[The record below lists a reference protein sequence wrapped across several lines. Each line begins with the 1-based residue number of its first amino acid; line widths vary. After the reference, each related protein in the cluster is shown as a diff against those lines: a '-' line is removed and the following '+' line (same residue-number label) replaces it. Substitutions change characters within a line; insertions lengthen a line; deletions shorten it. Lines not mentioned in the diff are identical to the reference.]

1 MPENRRDGTDSAPSG
16 SIPNE
21 TWSLAGISLAISS
34 FKRLDSILSQNKTEE
49 DLPETLDPTSA
60 ALLRAKFIRIEKFLS
75 RAVQEI
81 KHGPQGLHIVKA
93 VTEAKM
99 PIEEF
104 LTQPAIE
111 SNLGNISDTS
121 DRARTI
127 LRHRSTITNSQRV
140 SKKTFG
146 GVPKLWKELN
156 PLMSY
161 LEEWNRGLE

>member
-1 MPENRRDGTDSAPSG
+1 MPDNRRDGTDSAPSG

-21 TWSLAGISLAISS
+21 TWFLAGISLA
-34 FKRLDSILSQNKTEE
+34 K
-49 DLPETLDPTSA
+49 
-60 ALLRAKFIRIEKFLS
+60 
-75 RAVQEI
+75 V
-81 KHGPQGLHIVKA
+81 

-111 SNLGNISDTS
+111 SILGNISDTS
-121 DRARTI
+121 DRARMI
-127 LRHRSTITNSQRV
+127 LRHRSTITNSQKV